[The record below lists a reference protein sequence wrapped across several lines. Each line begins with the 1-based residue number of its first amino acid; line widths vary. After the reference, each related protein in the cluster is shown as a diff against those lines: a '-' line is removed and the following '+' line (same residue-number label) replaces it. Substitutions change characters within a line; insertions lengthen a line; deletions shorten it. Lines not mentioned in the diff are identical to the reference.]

1 MIQRMLAIWSLVPL
15 PFLNLAWTSESSQF
29 TYCWS
34 LAWRILSITL
44 LSYYKIYSQIS
55 NVPNCPMNILYICF
69 HLVGFWGFMECGS
82 GFSQELNIIFQ
93 LCQQFSRLGFLFPFY
108 AIDFVEVPRPVVLQ
122 NVPQFVFVCFLMV
135 RFDLS
140 ILDSSTA

>member
-1 MIQRMLAIWSLVPL
+1 
-15 PFLNLAWTSESSQF
+15 
-29 TYCWS
+29 
-34 LAWRILSITL
+34 
-44 LSYYKIYSQIS
+44 
-55 NVPNCPMNILYICF
+55 MNILYICF
-69 HLVGFWGFMECGS
+69 HLVGFLGFMECGS
-82 GFSQELNIIFQ
+82 GFSQELKIIFQ

-108 AIDFVEVPRPVVLQ
+108 AIDFVEVLRPVVLQ